1 MTQEMAM
8 EQIGPTTPAGGLAS
22 ILRSRRRRAL
32 RRDLRRGYRI
42 NYKQVVLAF
51 GIETV
56 VVATSL
62 LGALFFAQ
70 EYAKTPIQ
78 YHMMLLAPI
87 AYAMVEFSRV
97 PLAISVRTQTSYLI
111 RALALLAVLCAAG
124 VTVKSVSQLGELM
137 FRPRLTAVL
146 EAKRQLVG
154 AEEDRATLDKKISD
168 ADAVV
173 SQQQDKLTASE
184 ERLRE
189 ATKGL
194 AGQPGGGQ
202 ACQWVIGGDKKHKQ
216 RFERCTT
223 APTTAALSSQLKSAQ
238 SDHESADQAL
248 KAANQARA
256 ALDRTTVERNVTEA
270 TDVYREAVS
279 NSQLHSFTAMVFG
292 KDPAEVTEA
301 EIAKFLR
308 VFVFLPAILVSL
320 ASTLLAM
327 TAVQRLSPKRN
338 EQSETIADEA
348 SGYFLRPLAAAMV
361 KVARE
366 AMESAA
372 ERAIS
377 NARATDDRAAE
388 EPRRAEAGQSDVEVQ
403 PEAVPSRSPGTEA
416 ANDSPARPWP
426 VAAE

>member
-1 MTQEMAM
+1 MITVQENAIK
-8 EQIGPTTPAGGLAS
+8 QVGPTTVVGRLAS
-22 ILRSRRRRAL
+22 VLNSRGRRAL

-62 LGALFFAQ
+62 LAAIFFAQ
-70 EYAKTPIQ
+70 EYAKTPNQ

-97 PLAISVRTQTSYLI
+97 PLAISVRTQTSHVM

-124 VTVKSVSQLGELM
+124 VTVKSMSQLGELM

-154 AEEDRATLDKKISD
+154 AEEDRATLEKKISD
-168 ADAVV
+168 ADMIVA
-173 SQQQDKLTASE
+173 QQQHNLTASE

-202 ACQWVIGGDKKHKQ
+202 ACSWVIGADKKHKPY
-216 RFERCTT
+216 RFQRCTT
-223 APTTAALSSQLKSAQ
+223 APATAGLSIQLRSAQ

-248 KAANQARA
+248 KEANQTRA
-256 ALDRTTVERNVTEA
+256 ALDRTTVERNVAEA
-270 TDVYREAVS
+270 TDAYRKAVS

-308 VFVFLPAILVSL
+308 IFVFVPAILVSL

-338 EQSETIADEA
+338 EQPGTIADEA

-372 ERAIS
+372 ERAMS
-377 NARATDDRAAE
+377 NARATG
-388 EPRRAEAGQSDVEVQ
+388 PK
-403 PEAVPSRSPGTEA
+403 T
-416 ANDSPARPWP
+416 ANDDGPARPWP